1 MILRSREAGLSRQL
15 RWRAVGLFAT
25 AMAYAEAAVVAY
37 LRVWLDRVDPYQPRP
52 LAVPAWVESTEILR
66 EAATLVMLAAVG
78 WIAGVTWRG
87 RCGYFLLAFGI
98 WDSLYYVFLAAL
110 TGWPQS
116 PLDWDVLFLVPV
128 PWWGPVWSPVSIAL
142 LMVIGGLLLVQTEE
156 GLLRYRPQPAAWLAG
171 GIGLVLALYVFMA
184 DALSIAIEGQ
194 SPFGMPLPTHF
205 NWPLFLL
212 AWLLLAS
219 PILDVARQRFSR

>member
-1 MILRSREAGLSRQL
+1 M
-15 RWRAVGLFAT
+15 FAT
-25 AMAYAEAAVVAY
+25 AMAFAEAAVVAY
-37 LRVWLDRVDPYQPRP
+37 LRVWLDRVDPYLPRP
-52 LAVPAWVESTEILR
+52 LAVPPWVESTEMLR

-78 WIAGVTWRG
+78 WIAGGTWQG

-98 WDSLYYVFLAAL
+98 WDTFYYVFLAAL
-110 TGWPQS
+110 TGWPRS

-142 LMVIGGLLLVQTEE
+142 LMIIGGMLLIQTEE
-156 GLLRYRPQPAAWLAG
+156 GSLRYRPRPITWLG
-171 GIGLVLALYVFMA
+171 CGIGLVLALYVFMA
-184 DALSIAIEGQ
+184 DALGLAIAGQ

-205 NWPLFLL
+205 NWALFLL

-219 PILDVARQRFSR
+219 PIIDVAVQRLSRLEPPTPASFVDSN